1 MNIDHPYAIGE
12 WKLMGPTTQTEHFE
26 QTINH
31 NLSLWFILFIN
42 VNV

>member
-42 VNV
+42 LIV